1 MLKISQTDVIT
12 VIEKA
17 LELKSGSLEESMCAE
32 DVENWDSLG
41 QLNILVALDELFDGK
56 IADIADMAEADS
68 ILKILN
74 VLRQHSLLWVE
85 P

>member
-1 MLKISQTDVIT
+1 MLKISHSAIIV

-17 LELKSGSLEESMCAE
+17 LELKPGFLGESTHAE

-56 IADIADMAEADS
+56 IADISEMAEADS
-68 ILKILN
+68 IPKIINL
-74 VLRQHSLLWVE
+74 LTQHSLL
-85 P
+85 